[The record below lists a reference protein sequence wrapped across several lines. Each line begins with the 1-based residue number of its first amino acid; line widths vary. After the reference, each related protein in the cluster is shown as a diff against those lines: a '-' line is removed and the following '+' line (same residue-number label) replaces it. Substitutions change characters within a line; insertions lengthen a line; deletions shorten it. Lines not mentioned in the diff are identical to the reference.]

1 MRKVTREITRAFH
14 NREPKKI
21 GNSRTDG
28 NALFLHDNKIA
39 EFRRGQLWIT
49 NAGWQSNTTKERLN
63 GLSGVSIYQR
73 RGQWYLNDIAWDG
86 EWVSVYGFNGSVDEV
101 VEEIEFDVTSEWL
114 AKERYSR
121 PLYSVFHTLNKH
133 NLDAVEEL
141 FDDAIIPSRRM
152 ESDTAGEYK
161 PHYFIIVKPSDV
173 ERAVRVLSEIYCLA

>member
-1 MRKVTREITRAFH
+1 MRKITREITRAFH

-39 EFRRGQLWIT
+39 EFRGGQLWIT

-73 RGQWYLNDIAWDG
+73 RGQWYLNNIAWDG

-101 VEEIEFDVTSEWL
+101 VEEIEFDVTSEWMG
-114 AKERYSR
+114 KFSR
-121 PLYSVFHTLNKH
+121 PIFSVFHTNNEAELG
-133 NLDAVEEL
+133 AVEQLLNAEG
-141 FDDAIIPSRRM
+141 IPNRRI
-152 ESDTAGEYK
+152 ESDTLGKWK
-161 PHYFIIVKPSDV
+161 PNFFIIALPSDV
-173 ERAVRVLSEIYCLA
+173 DKAKKVLI